1 MTIKPTDAE
10 VAALAAMT
18 IITAIINAMRRL
30 AKRIR
35 QIEPF
40 SKNLRE
46 FRLTRAALS
55 YRPSTGFYSS
65 A

>member
-1 MTIKPTDAE
+1 

-55 YRPSTGFYSS
+55 YRPSTGSYSS